1 MIKTK
6 TLLSVVL
13 VFSLLSQVALGQE
26 PTQYVYTLTYMFE
39 NRGSTDFELT
49 PEDVSIPVFM
59 NTSYQTVNLE
69 EVTQEYSIQVIDDDG
84 NTGAVVGINRLLL
97 SGQEESFTAKYTIS
111 SLSQETPSFEL
122 YEAQEFDMIPESLI
136 EEFTVSTETFP
147 VDDPVFEELG
157 MSIIS
162 DEETVLESVAAIVEY
177 IMNNTTYCNFEVPHY
192 PSETLENQLGD
203 CDDQSI
209 LLITIC
215 RSLDIPAYLQ
225 VGIYVHPSI
234 DDSDTSWNGH
244 LINEADG
251 VGWHGWAMIYI
262 PPWGWVPV
270 DLTLS
275 NSDSGLDLIKNAPE
289 YNDNI
294 IPVLNVS
301 KQSYIGDTLATR
313 DRITN
318 SSIYV
323 TVSDEAH
330 IVYSADN
337 PFQNYLLLGL
347 GAALLIAIGLMFYYS
362 NRKEPPKTP

>member
-1 MIKTK
+1 MSKPK
-6 TLLSVVL
+6 TLLSIILIV
-13 VFSLLSQVALGQE
+13 SLLSPVTLGLE
-26 PTQYVYTLTYMFE
+26 PTQYVYTLTYIFE
-39 NRGSTDFELT
+39 NRGTADFELT
-49 PEDVSIPVFM
+49 PEDVSIPIFM
-59 NTSYQTVNLE
+59 NTSYQSVKLE
-69 EVTQEYSIQVIDDDG
+69 EVTQEYSINFVDDDG

-97 SGQEESFTAKYTIS
+97 SGQEESFTAKYSIS
-111 SLSQETPSFEL
+111 SLDQERPSFEL
-122 YEAQEFDMIPESLI
+122 DEAQGFDMIPEDLI
-136 EEFTVSTETFP
+136 EEYTVSTETFP
-147 VDDPVFEELG
+147 ADDPMFEELG
-157 MSIIS
+157 ISIIS
-162 DEETVLESVAAIVEY
+162 HDDTVLESVAALVEY
-177 IMNNTTYCNFEVPHY
+177 IMNNTTYCNYEVPHY
-192 PSETLENQLGD
+192 PSETLETHLGD

-215 RSLDIPAYLQ
+215 RSLNIPAYLQ

-234 DDSDTSWNGH
+234 DDSDTSWDGH
-244 LINEADG
+244 LINEANG

-270 DLTLS
+270 DLTLT
-275 NSDSGLDLIKNAPE
+275 NSDSGLDLIQNAPE

-347 GAALLIAIGLMFYYS
+347 GAALLVAIGLMFYS
-362 NRKEPPKTP
+362 NRK